1 MDPPSPPQSR
11 EEADAQLQTIVHD
24 RGIENGQANK
34 FTEKQLRNAL
44 QVLAKNLYCTST
56 HFILE
61 LLQNADDND
70 YSKAIQRDSP
80 PSFRLS
86 IESCIDN
93 SGEIVHYLET
103 GCNENGFSLEQIDAL
118 CAIGESTKSLSKE
131 VHSGYIGEKGIG
143 FKSVFN
149 VANVVYVSSGL
160 YSFKLDKTRD
170 MLGVLLPLPA
180 VFIKPQRE
188 SENTSMALQLLGN
201 SELER
206 IAVELTKIKPE
217 ILLFLRRLRRIVV
230 QTPDEQVDYL
240 ATYTDHDTD
249 FHCETR
255 TITMHTNNSEPATE
269 TKYVIIRKA
278 VEDMPEESTRK
289 NIGVSEVTLAFPLEQ
304 DGSPKVQEQPIFA
317 FLPVG
322 HYGFQFLI
330 QSDFILL
337 ADRERVPAE
346 NAWNNKIREA
356 IPIAFEESVERFNKG

>member
-1 MDPPSPPQSR
+1 MDPPASPQSR

-24 RGIENGQANK
+24 RGIEYGQAK
-34 FTEKQLRNAL
+34 RFAEKQLRNAL
-44 QVLAKNLYCTST
+44 ELLAKDLYCTST

-70 YSKAIQRDSP
+70 YSKAIQQGSR

-86 IESCIDN
+86 IESCIDD
-93 SGEIVHYLET
+93 SGETVHYLET

-143 FKSVFN
+143 FKSVFS

-201 SELER
+201 SKLEE

-217 ILLFLRRLRRIVV
+217 ILLFLRRLRRIVI
-230 QTPDEQVDYL
+230 QTPDEQADYL

-278 VEDMPEESTRK
+278 VEEMPKESTRE
-289 NIGVSEVTLAFPLEQ
+289 NISVSEVTLAFPLEQ
-304 DGSPKVQEQPIFA
+304 DGNPKVQEQPIFA

-322 HYGFQFLI
+322 HYGFQV
-330 QSDFILL
+330 
-337 ADRERVPAE
+337 RT
-346 NAWNNKIREA
+346 KIPLVSRKN
-356 IPIAFEESVERFNKG
+356 R